1 METFPPKLS
10 NRKDV
15 INFFKTKFIGEDPSS
30 VNFESLAIDFLTRW
44 KRSGRR
50 KDTFLAKNKS
60 WLDSPIVGHRKT
72 SDNITKPPT
81 AKRKAT
87 DDALK
92 TPLTKKSKKPFPE
105 MSVQTTVT

>member
-15 INFFKTKFIGEDPSS
+15 IIFFKTKFIGGDPSS

-60 WLDSPIVGHRKT
+60 WLDSPIVGHRK
-72 SDNITKPPT
+72 
-81 AKRKAT
+81 AT
-87 DDALK
+87 DDAIK

-105 MSVQTTVT
+105 MSVQTNLLS